1 MGSRLLPE
9 PRVEGRVFLM
19 ASEADLIAAL
29 KAIFE
34 ATGDKDERV
43 LVGIGD
49 DAAVIAQPK
58 GKVALAT
65 DIAVEGVHFNRS
77 WSSLFEIGA
86 KITAANLADIY
97 AMGGKPEYLLVA
109 AALPKGFE
117 VPEIQELARG
127 IVDEAAKVGA
137 RVVGGDLTAS
147 QSLVI
152 SIAVYGSIKDPVLRS
167 GAKVGDLVI
176 INDLPGASAAGL
188 ALLQQGIKDE
198 RTLPHRRPIVDYI
211 AARDFALAGVSA
223 MADVSDGLISELSH
237 IAKASGVGIEIRTDE
252 PIDFHGGEDHV
263 FVATISPHLPFPRQ
277 AIEIGRV
284 VLGKGVRINGE
295 PASHKGFMH
304 FPE

>member
-1 MGSRLLPE
+1 
-9 PRVEGRVFLM
+9 M
-19 ASEADLIAAL
+19 ASEAELIAAL

-152 SIAVYGSIKDPVLRS
+152 SIAVYGSMKDPVLRS

-198 RTLPHRRPIVDYI
+198 RTLLHRRPNVDYM

-295 PASHKGFMH
+295 PASHKGFTH

>member
-1 MGSRLLPE
+1 
-9 PRVEGRVFLM
+9 M
-19 ASEADLIAAL
+19 ASESELIAAVQ
-29 KAIFE
+29 AIFE
-34 ATGDKDERV
+34 GAGAANPAV

-58 GKVALAT
+58 GKVALST
-65 DIAVEGVHFNRS
+65 DIAVEGIHFKRE

-109 AALPKGFE
+109 AALPAGFS
-117 VPEIQELARG
+117 VSEIQELARG
-127 IVDEAAKVGA
+127 IVDEASKVGVH
-137 RVVGGDLTAS
+137 VVGGDLTAAKD
-147 QSLVI
+147 LVI
-152 SIAVYGSIKDPVLRS
+152 SIAVYGSVKDPILRS

-176 INDLPGASAAGL
+176 INDLPGKSAAGL
-188 ALLQQGIKDE
+188 ELLKQGITDE
-198 RTLPHRRPIVDYI
+198 RTAAHRRPIVDYI

-223 MADVSDGLISELSH
+223 MCDVSDGLVSELAH
-237 IAKASGVGIEIRTDE
+237 IARASGVGIEIRTDE
-252 PIDFHGGEDHV
+252 AIDFHGGEDHV

-295 PASHKGFMH
+295 LAVHKGFTH

>member
-9 PRVEGRVFLM
+9 PTVEGRVFSM
-19 ASEADLIAAL
+19 ASESELIAAL
-29 KAIFE
+29 QAIFE
-34 ATGDKDERV
+34 AAANERV
-43 LVGIGD
+43 IVGIGD
-49 DAAVIAQPK
+49 DAAVVAQPK

-97 AMGGKPEYLLVA
+97 AVGGKPEYLLVA
-109 AALPKGFE
+109 AALPNGFE
-117 VPEIQELARG
+117 VSEIQELARG

-147 QSLVI
+147 HSLVI

-167 GAKVGDLVI
+167 GAHVGDLVI

-188 ALLQQGIKDE
+188 VLLQQGVSDE
-198 RTLPHRRPIVDYI
+198 RTFPHRRPIVDYM

-252 PIDFHGGEDHV
+252 PIDFNGGEDHV

-295 PASHKGFMH
+295 PTSHKGFMH

>member
-1 MGSRLLPE
+1 
-9 PRVEGRVFLM
+9 M
-19 ASEADLIAAL
+19 ANESELIAAV

-34 ATGDKDERV
+34 SAPDARV
-43 LVGIGD
+43 LIGIGD
-49 DAAVIAQPK
+49 DGAVIAQEK
-58 GKVALAT
+58 GKVVLAT
-65 DIAVEGVHFNRS
+65 DISVEGVHFNRS

-109 AALPKGFE
+109 AALPQGFE

-127 IVDEAAKVGA
+127 IVDEASKVGA
-137 RVVGGDLTAS
+137 RVVGGDITAS
-147 QSLVI
+147 EKLVI
-152 SIAVYGSIKDPVLRS
+152 SIAVYGSVKEPITRS
-167 GAKVGDLVI
+167 GAQVGDLVI
-176 INDLPGASAAGL
+176 ISDLPGASALGL
-188 ALLQQGIKDE
+188 SLLKDGIADE
-198 RTLPHRRPIVDYI
+198 RTLAHRRPIVNYA

-223 MADVSDGLISELSH
+223 MCDVSDGLTSELLH

-252 PIDFHGGEDHV
+252 AIDFNGGEDHI

-295 PASHKGFMH
+295 MATHQGFTH
-304 FPE
+304 FAE

>member
-19 ASEADLIAAL
+19 ASEAELIAAL

-34 ATGDKDERV
+34 ANADERV

-86 KITAANLADIY
+86 KITAANLADIF
-97 AMGGKPEYLLVA
+97 AVGGKPEYLLVA
-109 AALPKGFE
+109 AALPQGFE
-117 VPEIQELARG
+117 VSEIQELARG

-167 GAKVGDLVI
+167 RAKVGDLVI

-237 IAKASGVGIEIRTDE
+237 IAKASGVGIEIRTHE

-295 PASHKGFMH
+295 PASHKGFTH

>member
-1 MGSRLLPE
+1 
-9 PRVEGRVFLM
+9 M
-19 ASEADLIAAL
+19 ASEAELIAAL

-34 ATGDKDERV
+34 ADADERV

-49 DAAVIAQPK
+49 DAAVISQPK

-109 AALPKGFE
+109 AALPQGFE
-117 VPEIQELARG
+117 VSEIQELARG

-167 GAKVGDLVI
+167 RAKVGDLVI

-295 PASHKGFMH
+295 PASHKGFTH

>member
-1 MGSRLLPE
+1 
-9 PRVEGRVFLM
+9 M
-19 ASEADLIAAL
+19 ASESELIAAV

-34 ATGDKDERV
+34 TSLDDRI

-65 DIAVEGVHFNRS
+65 DIAVEGVHFNRE

-109 AALPKGFE
+109 AALPVDFS
-117 VPEIQELARG
+117 VPEIQELAHG

-147 QSLVI
+147 SNLVI
-152 SIAVYGSIKDPVLRS
+152 SIAVYGSVKEPILRS
-167 GAKVGDLVI
+167 GARVGDLVI
-176 INDLPGASAAGL
+176 ISDLPGKSAAGL
-188 ALLQQGIKDE
+188 ELLKRGISDE
-198 RTLPHRRPIVDYI
+198 RTLAHRRPEVNYF

-223 MADVSDGLISELSH
+223 MCDVSDGLISELLH
-237 IAKASGVGIEIRTDE
+237 ISRASGVGIEIESDE
-252 PIDFHGGEDHV
+252 QIDFHGGEDHI

-295 PASHKGFMH
+295 PAAHQGFKH